1 MTATW
6 DVVQEY
12 LAALAKVEDPAIFAT
27 GIQYLIRLFV
37 EIHEVDDR
45 TGERFNKALWEKPIM
60 KEIRRMVKGK
70 RPRER
75 P

>member
-12 LAALAKVEDPAIFAT
+12 LAALAKLEDPNLFAT
-27 GIQYLIRLFV
+27 GIQYLIRLFG
-37 EIHEVDDR
+37 EIHEIDHAGGV
-45 TGERFNKALWEKPIM
+45 NKVLWEKPIM

-70 RPRER
+70 RPR
-75 P
+75 

>member
-12 LAALAKVEDPAIFAT
+12 LAALAKLEDPNLFAT
-27 GIQYLIRLFV
+27 GIQYLIRLFS
-37 EIHEVDDR
+37 EIHEIDGR

-70 RPRER
+70 HPRR
-75 P
+75 KG

>member
-12 LAALAKVEDPAIFAT
+12 LTALAKLEDSNLFAT
-27 GIQYLIRLFV
+27 GIQYLKRLV
-37 EIHEVDDR
+37 IEIHEIDDH

-70 RPRER
+70 RPRR
-75 P
+75 KG